1 MFTQPDYAALFTA
14 SPYPYLLINRDF
26 IIIGANPAYLQ
37 STGRTAEQIVG
48 LHIFEAFPADPND
61 PDSTNLAEV
70 RISIEQAFATKQPH
84 TSALLRYAVPRE
96 TPEGRVFDERYWSAV
111 HTPVFNAA
119 GDVAFV
125 SQNAIDVT
133 DLYRFDV
140 ATRKYYLKQG
150 VNAVPDM
157 PQMNRP
163 QMHEA
168 MTRIL
173 SLERS
178 QLQKMFNQAPSFI
191 AVLTGEQHVFEMANE
206 AYYQLVGHRELIGK
220 PLLEAL
226 PEVMAQGVHRM
237 LDDVFASG
245 EPVVLRDSKISL
257 QRHPDGPLEDR
268 YIDLLYQPIIDQ
280 DGRVTGIFAQGSDVT
295 GAYRATQALSEK
307 VGQLEEIR
315 ASQAFQLALADRI
328 RQFDDPDD
336 VIEAACALLGHA
348 LGVTRVLYARID
360 DAEGTASIRH
370 DWTATGSAS
379 LAGRVMTMNDFG
391 PGLIAALRTG
401 RTIAND
407 DVAQDRFTLDHTAAY
422 ADIGIRADL
431 LVPFV
436 KAGKLIVVLTVQDA
450 APRVWREVELR
461 MAQETAERT
470 WSAVEA
476 ARAHAALRRERDQS
490 QSIFDSM
497 GEGFAVLDK
506 DWTILRMNAEGLRLT
521 QLRAEDVIG
530 RDHWEIWPELL
541 GTHVETVYRRVME
554 TGVTEIIE
562 LPVSM
567 PDGRQIWMEV
577 RTHRSIDGGIAF
589 FFRDVTE
596 RRQAQEQLT
605 VADRRKDEFLAMLAH
620 ELRNPLAPI
629 SAGAQLLQSGHAS
642 EAAVQRTAGIIVR
655 QVHHMTRLVDDL
667 LDVSRVTRG
676 LVTLTRAPLNIAA
689 VVADA
694 VEQAEPLM
702 KSRQHRFE
710 LVLPETPLVVVGDHK
725 RLVQVLVN
733 VLNNAAKYTPAGGA
747 IKLEVRAEGGT
758 VKLIVSDN
766 GIGMSAELR
775 SHVFELFAQA
785 DRNSDRSQGGLGL
798 GLALVKSLL
807 ELHGGSVT
815 VDSAGEQKGSTFT
828 ITLPAATSQLAPATS
843 GPAAATGRRLRVLVV
858 DDNID
863 AAQTL
868 QLLLEAGGHQVA
880 VAHSAL
886 EGLELA
892 KANAPELCLLDIG
905 LPDISGYELA
915 RGLRAL
921 PDTAHATL
929 VAVTGYGR
937 REDREQADGAG
948 FDHYF
953 VKPVDV
959 EKLLA
964 LIARLP

>member
-1 MFTQPDYAALFTA
+1 MGFLFFQLNTLRGRLVLLVALAIAPIAAMTVISGIRERQHAVQVAEENLQRLTNLAAANEAQSIEGARQMLRDLASIPDLTGDQAHCSRLLANILRQNPDYANLG
-14 SPYPYLLINRDF
+14 LIQTS
-26 IIIGANPAYLQ
+26 G
-37 STGRTAEQIVG
+37 
-48 LHIFEAFPADPND
+48 
-61 PDSTNLAEV
+61 EV
-70 RISIEQAFATKQPH
+70 SC
-84 TSALLRYAVPRE
+84 SAIP
-96 TPEGRVFDERYWSAV
+96 SK
-111 HTPVFNAA
+111 TPVN
-119 GDVAFV
+119 
-125 SQNAIDVT
+125 
-133 DLYRFDV
+133 
-140 ATRKYYLKQG
+140 
-150 VNAVPDM
+150 
-157 PQMNRP
+157 
-163 QMHEA
+163 
-168 MTRIL
+168 
-173 SLERS
+173 
-178 QLQKMFNQAPSFI
+178 
-191 AVLTGEQHVFEMANE
+191 
-206 AYYQLVGHRELIGK
+206 
-220 PLLEAL
+220 
-226 PEVMAQGVHRM
+226 
-237 LDDVFASG
+237 
-245 EPVVLRDSKISL
+245 
-257 QRHPDGPLEDR
+257 
-268 YIDLLYQPIIDQ
+268 
-280 DGRVTGIFAQGSDVT
+280 
-295 GAYRATQALSEK
+295 
-307 VGQLEEIR
+307 
-315 ASQAFQLALADRI
+315 LADRPHFRRTVHLRRFVAGGYVFGRVI
-328 RQFDDPDD
+328 QKHTINLNYPLLDEGQQVKAVVFAALDLTKLDRFVADIKLPPGSLMLTADSEGRIISRKPNPDEWFGKP
-336 VIEAACALLGHA
+336 VWPEMRAAMAGEPGKPVLLTGPDGVERLHRFARVGNNGLSDYTVTIGIPAHDITAVARHDQVLNLLA
-348 LGVTRVLYARID
+348 LGVTLVLAMLAAWFVGDVLVLRRVKRLANTANRIASGTLEARSGISYGKEEISELARAL
-360 DAEGTASIRH
+360 DAMA
-370 DWTATGSAS
+370 
-379 LAGRVMTMNDFG
+379 
-391 PGLIAALRTG
+391 AAL
-401 RTIAND
+401 
-407 DVAQDRFTLDHTAAY
+407 
-422 ADIGIRADL
+422 
-431 LVPFV
+431 
-436 KAGKLIVVLTVQDA
+436 
-450 APRVWREVELR
+450 
-461 MAQETAERT
+461 QEKERQ
-470 WSAVEA
+470 
-476 ARAHAALRRERDQS
+476 H
-490 QSIFDSM
+490 
-497 GEGFAVLDK
+497 
-506 DWTILRMNAEGLRLT
+506 
-521 QLRAEDVIG
+521 LRAE
-530 RDHWEIWPELL
+530 
-541 GTHVETVYRRVME
+541 
-554 TGVTEIIE
+554 
-562 LPVSM
+562 S
-567 PDGRQIWMEV
+567 
-577 RTHRSIDGGIAF
+577 
-589 FFRDVTE
+589 
-596 RRQAQEQLT
+596 QLRE
-605 VADRRKDEFLAMLAH
+605 ADRRKDEFLAMLAH